1 MHNYEIAEYFSLLS
15 KLMEIHGENPFK
27 IKSYSNAAFTLDK
40 LNDPVIDMEPH
51 QLFSIRGIGEAIG
64 RKVIEIIDSKRLS
77 LLDSYI
83 EKTPTGVFEFLILG
97 GILAGLPALVTEF
110 SLLTHKMPEA
120 FAKIFEIIAEF
131 LVEVTGMENLL
142 LIIGGFCAAMT
153 LYQLIVEFKHL
164 FGGHGGEDHSEEGA
178 KPEGGEAP
186 VAPAP
191 AA

>member
-64 RKVIEIIDSKRLS
+64 QKVIEIIDYKRLS

-83 EKTPTGVFEFLILG
+83 EKTPTGVFEFLKIKGLG
-97 GILAGLPALVTEF
+97 P
-110 SLLTHKMPEA
+110 K
-120 FAKIFEIIAEF
+120 K
-131 LVEVTGMENLL
+131 LL
-142 LIIGGFCAAMT
+142 L
-153 LYQLIVEFKHL
+153 
-164 FGGHGGEDHSEEGA
+164 FGRNWKLKVLENCFMHA
-178 KPEGGEAP
+178 KKID
-186 VAPAP
+186 
-191 AA
+191 

>member
-64 RKVIEIIDSKRLS
+64 QKVIEIIDYKRLS

-83 EKTPTGVFEFLILG
+83 EKTPTGVFEFLKIKGLG
-97 GILAGLPALVTEF
+97 PKKIVTIWKELEIESMF
-110 SLLTHKMPEA
+110 PHASSPLHTTQQHHDHQNHTQRPLLSCPP
-120 FAKIFEIIAEF
+120 
-131 LVEVTGMENLL
+131 LW
-142 LIIGGFCAAMT
+142 
-153 LYQLIVEFKHL
+153 
-164 FGGHGGEDHSEEGA
+164 
-178 KPEGGEAP
+178 
-186 VAPAP
+186 
-191 AA
+191 

>member
-64 RKVIEIIDSKRLS
+64 QKVLEIIDSKRLS

-83 EKTPTGVFEFLILG
+83 EKTPTGVFEFLKIKGLG
-97 GILAGLPALVTEF
+97 P
-110 SLLTHKMPEA
+110 K
-120 FAKIFEIIAEF
+120 K
-131 LVEVTGMENLL
+131 LL
-142 LIIGGFCAAMT
+142 LFGRNWKLKVLENYFMHAKKIG
-153 LYQLIVEFKHL
+153 
-164 FGGHGGEDHSEEGA
+164 
-178 KPEGGEAP
+178 
-186 VAPAP
+186 
-191 AA
+191 